1 MADDDDYRIDG
12 RIEAIGFYTASDPE
26 KILEI
31 QERQKMYERV
41 ADRQKKRK
49 NRTFGSALEAA
60 GKKEQDPASG
70 SERPEAD

>member
-1 MADDDDYRIDG
+1 MADNDDYRIDG

-49 NRTFGSALEAA
+49 NLKFGTVLKAA
-60 GKKEQDPASG
+60 EKKDKETGSDP
-70 SERPEAD
+70 EIPVTE